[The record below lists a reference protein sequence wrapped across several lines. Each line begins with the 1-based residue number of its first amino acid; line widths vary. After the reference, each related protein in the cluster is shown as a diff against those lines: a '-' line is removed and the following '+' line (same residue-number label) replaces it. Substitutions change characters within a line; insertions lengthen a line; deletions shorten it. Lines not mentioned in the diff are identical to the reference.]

1 MNVSANARRL
11 MLLNRSRT
19 KNRQMS
25 LLSRSAA
32 HVGLKAN
39 QVDYWGHIQ
48 GKIQPTFRTD
58 YSPSGAAMS

>member
-1 MNVSANARRL
+1 MNVSDNARRL
-11 MLLNRSRT
+11 MMLNRSRT

-32 HVGLKAN
+32 HVGLKVG

-48 GKIQPTFRTD
+48 GKIQPTFRND
-58 YSPSGAAMS
+58 YSPSTAAMS